1 MYFVSW
7 ELDTWRFEGWN
18 GDLLEQLLDRLMFGS
33 ESRQGIDKSKDRC
46 KADVRESHLVCWG
59 GEPKPEL
66 PE

>member
-7 ELDTWRFEGWN
+7 ELDTWKFEGWN

-46 KADVRESHLVCWG
+46 KADVHESHLVCWG